1 MCVCVRYALC
11 CCSWWRSLR
20 KQHADTKT
28 TLGHAQTPN
37 EIRHWTVKTNSNVF
51 DFVTCVC
58 VCVCPV
64 CVCVRICINFF
75 NYMFVNGISDLFVNE
90 VTYNEAKQST
100 KQNEWSCMRGTAGGV
115 VVVYGELK
123 KKRISCYC
131 CCCPEGIYRKFQ
143 RHYLWTF
150 KIGVIYSCQGGGS
163 SVMSWIPNAKSSAG
177 ERATCRGRRGRKG
190 APNVRAATK
199 CGWQWWKHI

>member
-1 MCVCVRYALC
+1 MSVCNASLCACVCVRYAVC

-20 KQHADTKT
+20 KQHTHIHTKT

-51 DFVTCVC
+51 DFVA
-58 VCVCPV
+58 

-100 KQNEWSCMRGTAGGV
+100 KQNEWSCMRGTEPCRRGVV

-123 KKRISCYC
+123 KSVFLVIVVVVLKVFIGNSK
-131 CCCPEGIYRKFQ
+131 GI
-143 RHYLWTF
+143 
-150 KIGVIYSCQGGGS
+150 
-163 SVMSWIPNAKSSAG
+163 
-177 ERATCRGRRGRKG
+177 TCENLK
-190 APNVRAATK
+190 
-199 CGWQWWKHI
+199 